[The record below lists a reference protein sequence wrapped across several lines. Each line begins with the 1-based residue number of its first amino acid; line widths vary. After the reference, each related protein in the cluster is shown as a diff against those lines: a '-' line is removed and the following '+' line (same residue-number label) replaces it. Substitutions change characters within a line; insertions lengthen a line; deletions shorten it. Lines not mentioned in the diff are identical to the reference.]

1 VHKISGFKMR
11 IVITDK
17 SGQILYEGSP
27 SFHGN
32 GIKIGSANTCDIQ
45 LNKMGISREQIQ
57 LRYNADGYL
66 TLQDLQSP
74 FGLIVNGQ
82 KLQPGFFT
90 IIEPGSYIELSED
103 VFIMLQ
109 AEPGEKLSED
119 SEGGIFP
126 FFLNN
131 NEQFVRKLFGQIR
144 SKLPRQHYSAITS
157 AEGEMMTKIRE
168 LSAILEVTYAL
179 NSISSFHR
187 LLEFTLEMALA
198 VTGGERAF
206 IMLYNEELNRLETVS
221 ERNFPPAEIALDMA
235 ATAGLVSNVF
245 ETGETMIGPTHK
257 FKRTSR
263 RAKSPEEVGILSLA
277 AVPLIEMGSI
287 IGVLYVD
294 TKHSGKILTSRT
306 EQLMKIFAAQ
316 AAVAIN
322 RARMFHSATTDP
334 QTGIPNQNFFLK
346 RLGEE
351 FCRAQRHQK
360 PISLILMDVDHFK
373 SINQTHG
380 EKNGNRVL
388 KEVGKIFRATTRI
401 HDLVARCGADS
412 FAMLLPETAFEGAK
426 IVAEKLKA
434 ALDSTKIR
442 AGNRTIQISASFGLA
457 SSSRNTTKPA
467 DLLKTAEKALKQAR
481 RRGGNQIA

>member
-1 VHKISGFKMR
+1 MK

-32 GIKIGSANTCDIQ
+32 GIKIGSGNDCDIPI
-45 LNKMGISREQIQ
+45 NKMGIARDHVQ
-57 LRYNADGYL
+57 LRFNADGYL

-74 FGLIVNGQ
+74 YGLIVNGQ

-90 IIEPGSYIELSED
+90 IIEPGSYVELAED
-103 VFIMLQ
+103 VFMLLQ
-109 AEPGEKLSED
+109 PEAGESSGDEAPA
-119 SEGGIFP
+119 GIFP

-131 NEQFVRKLFGQIR
+131 NEQFVRKLFAQIR
-144 SKLPRQHYSAITS
+144 SKLPRQHYSALS
-157 AEGEMMTKIRE
+157 AGEGEMMTKIRE

-179 NSISSFHR
+179 NSIGSFHR

-206 IMLYNEELNRLETVS
+206 IMLFNEELNRLETVS
-221 ERNFPPAEIALDMA
+221 ARNFPPAEITEDMA
-235 ATAGLVSNVF
+235 ATASLVGKVF
-245 ETGETMIGPTHK
+245 ESGQGMIGPSHK
-257 FKRTSR
+257 FRPEGR
-263 RAKSPEEVGILSLA
+263 RVGKTPEDAGILSIA
-277 AVPLIEMGSI
+277 AVPLVELGSI

-294 TKHSGKILTSRT
+294 TKHSGKILTART
-306 EQLMKIFAAQ
+306 DQLMKIFAAQ

-322 RARMFHSATTDP
+322 RARMFHNATTDP
-334 QTGIPNQNFFLK
+334 QTGIANQNFFLK

-360 PISLILMDVDHFK
+360 PMSLILMDLDHFK
-373 SINQTHG
+373 KLNQIHG
-380 EKNGNRVL
+380 ESNGNRVL
-388 KEVGKIFRATTRI
+388 KEVGRIFRSVTRI
-401 HDLVARCGADS
+401 HDLVARSGADT

-426 IVAEKLKA
+426 VVAGKLKSM
-434 ALDSTKIR
+434 LDSTKIR
-442 AGNRTIQISASFGLA
+442 AGSRTLQITASFGIA
-457 SSSRNTTKPA
+457 STTRSTTRPG

-481 RRGGNQIA
+481 KRGGNQIA

>member
-1 VHKISGFKMR
+1 MR
-11 IVITDK
+11 IIITDK

-32 GIKIGSANTCDIQ
+32 GIKVGSAGNCDIQ
-45 LNKMGISREQIQ
+45 LNKMGIASEHVQI
-57 LRYNADGYL
+57 RYNADGYL

-74 FGLIVNGQ
+74 FGLVVNDQ

-103 VFIMLQ
+103 LFMLLQ
-109 AEPGEKLSED
+109 AEPGEPGVEED
-119 SEGGIFP
+119 DRAIFP
-126 FFLNN
+126 FFLND
-131 NEQFVRKLFGQIR
+131 NEQFVRKTFAQIR
-144 SKLPRQHYSAITS
+144 SNLPGQYYSAVTS
-157 AEGEMMTKIRE
+157 AEGEMVTKIRE

-179 NSISSFHR
+179 NSIGSFHR

-221 ERNFPPAEIALDMA
+221 ERNFPPAEIAADMA
-235 ATAGLVSNVF
+235 ATASLVSRVF
-245 ETGETMIGPTHK
+245 ETGEALIGPTHS
-257 FKRTSR
+257 FKHLKLRG
-263 RAKSPEEVGILSLA
+263 KLPEDTGILSLA
-277 AVPLIEMGSI
+277 AVPLKEMGTI

-294 TKHSGKILTSRT
+294 TKNSRKILTART

-322 RARMFHSATTDP
+322 RARMFYNATTDP
-334 QTGIPNQNFFLK
+334 QTGISNQNLFLK
-346 RLGEE
+346 RLSEE

-360 PISLILMDVDHFK
+360 TISLILMDIDHFK
-373 SINQTHG
+373 RINKVHG
-380 EKNGNRVL
+380 EKNGNRLL
-388 KEVGKIFRATTRI
+388 KEVGRIFKAATRI
-401 HDLVARCGADS
+401 HDLVARSGPDS
-412 FAMLLPETAFEGAK
+412 FAMLLPETTFAGAK
-426 IVAEKLKA
+426 TVAEKLKA
-434 ALDSTKIR
+434 ALNSTKIR
-442 AGNRTIQISASFGLA
+442 AGNRTIQISASFGIA

-467 DLLKTAEKALKQAR
+467 DLIKTAEKALKQAR

>member
-1 VHKISGFKMR
+1 MR

-32 GIKIGSANTCDIQ
+32 GIRIGSGNNCDIII
-45 LNKMGISREQIQ
+45 NKMGIAREQIQ
-57 LRYNADGYL
+57 LRFNADGYL

-74 FGLIVNGQ
+74 FGLVVNGQ

-103 VFIMLQ
+103 VFMLLQ
-109 AEPGEKLSED
+109 TEVGERAGEEPP
-119 SEGGIFP
+119 GGIFP

-131 NEQFVRKLFGQIR
+131 NEQFVRKLFAQIR
-144 SKLPRQHYSAITS
+144 SKLPRQNYSAISS
-157 AEGEMMTKIRE
+157 AEGEMMIKIRE

-179 NSISSFHR
+179 NSINSFHR
-187 LLEFTLEMALA
+187 LLEFSLEMALA

-206 IMLYNEELNRLETVS
+206 IMLFNEELNRLETVS
-221 ERNFPPAEIALDMA
+221 ARNFPAAEITEDMA
-235 ATAGLVSNVF
+235 AAAGLVGRVF
-245 ETGETMIGPTHK
+245 ETGECLIGPTHK
-257 FKRTSR
+257 FADLTLRG
-263 RAKSPEEVGILSLA
+263 KSPASAGILSVA

-294 TKHSGKILTSRT
+294 TKRSGKILTSRT
-306 EQLMKIFAAQ
+306 DQLMKIFAAQ

-334 QTGIPNQNFFLK
+334 QTGIANQNFFLK

-360 PISLILMDVDHFK
+360 PMSLILMDIDFFK
-373 SINQTHG
+373 RINQIHG
-380 EKNGNRVL
+380 ESNGNRVL
-388 KEVGKIFRATTRI
+388 KEVGKIFRSVTRI
-401 HDLVARCGADS
+401 HDLVARFAADS
-412 FAMLLPETAFEGAK
+412 FAMLLPETSFEGARV
-426 IVAEKLKA
+426 VAQKLKSM
-434 ALDSTKIR
+434 LDSTKIR
-442 AGNRTIQISASFGLA
+442 AGNRTIQITGSFGIA
-457 SSSRNTTKPA
+457 GTTRNTTRPT
-467 DLLKTAEKALKQAR
+467 DLLKNAEKALKQAR
-481 RRGGNQIA
+481 KRGGNQIA